1 MKRDQM
7 KASQKYGIVG
17 AILGVVSSAVSAK
30 PLTVVDLIL
39 GGAIL
44 GGIGYAIGKFQENK
58 SKK

>member
-1 MKRDQM
+1 M

>member
-1 MKRDQM
+1 M

-17 AILGVVSSAVSAK
+17 AILGLVSSAVSAK
-30 PLTVVDLIL
+30 PLTAADLII

-44 GGIGYAIGKFQENK
+44 GGIGYAIGKFQEYK